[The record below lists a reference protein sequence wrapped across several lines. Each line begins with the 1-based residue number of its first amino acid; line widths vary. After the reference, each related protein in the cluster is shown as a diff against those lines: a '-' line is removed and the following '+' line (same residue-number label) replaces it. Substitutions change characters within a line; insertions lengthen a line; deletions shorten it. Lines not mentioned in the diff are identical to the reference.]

1 MKIFY
6 PIMPFSR
13 YLEFLLLAFLLTG
26 VSSLEIAI
34 GQSGGFQGP
43 NGQDTE
49 QLKIEARERAE
60 AIAREI
66 LRSETLPS
74 AKKPKRSNLLDS
86 YTQPVRSTSTEH
98 RTINVDVTG
107 MPVGWNKTHWQ
118 QIQESDR
125 SLVLQ
130 LAKLGLVSA
139 APEKPEWVVSDF
151 VVNKLSG
158 YIEEG
163 KKAEPVFGLSVLYQV
178 MQAGGGEAF
187 LKVANGSKR
196 NDAESQALTDYWMS
210 GFTNTF
216 RDYNDACR
224 LRIAKQ
230 FMAIRTDVKLEGVLS
245 SLQEME
251 RKFLNGGKG
260 ALSGWKI
267 LLEFKEKYPFLF
279 R

>member
-1 MKIFY
+1 
-6 PIMPFSR
+6 MPFSR
-13 YLEFLLLAFLLTG
+13 HLEFLLLALLLTG
-26 VSSLEIAI
+26 VRELAI
-34 GQSGGFQGP
+34 GQSGDFQGP
-43 NGQDTE
+43 NGKNTE

-66 LRSETLPS
+66 LRSKTLPS
-74 AKKPKRSNLLDS
+74 VNKPKRSNLLDS
-86 YTQPVRSTSTEH
+86 YTQPVRSASTEH
-98 RTINVDVTG
+98 RTIKVDVTG
-107 MPVGWNKTHWQ
+107 MPVGWNKAHWQ
-118 QIQESDR
+118 RIEESDR
-125 SLVLQ
+125 LLVLQ
-130 LAKLGLVSA
+130 LAKLGLVSGA
-139 APEKPEWVVSDF
+139 SEKPEWVISDSG
-151 VVNKLSG
+151 VKRLLG

-163 KKAEPVFGLSVLYQV
+163 KKGEPVFGLSVPYKV
-178 MQAGGGEAF
+178 MQAGGVKAF
-187 LKVANGSKR
+187 IKVLDECKLYHA
-196 NDAESQALTDYWMS
+196 DSQVLHDYWMS
-210 GFTNTF
+210 GFTSTF